1 MGQIKNIKL
10 HIVTDIK
17 IDKHSGLGD
26 KQSIMIIE
34 NIDVFKTWLVKTLEP
49 ICDADPAALAKY
61 VIALAKKDKPQPELQ
76 ALCED
81 QLDVFLGDDTKGF
94 VKELFETLS
103 SKSYLQM
110 IKPEGPLLVKKEE
123 PREEANE
130 EPGKT
135 DSEKIQ
141 RTDDRADVGN
151 KPPQPQQQHTPASE
165 NDKENVNNQKQIK
178 KEIDEYEAK

>member
-61 VIALAKKDKPQPELQ
+61 VIALAKKDEPQPELQ

-130 EPGKT
+130 EESKGTKRKSFEEPGKT

-141 RTDDRADVGN
+141 RTDPMSATNHHNHNSNTHLHR
-151 KPPQPQQQHTPASE
+151 KTTR
-165 NDKENVNNQKQIK
+165 KT
-178 KEIDEYEAK
+178 